1 MNEPSGGQSSC
12 PAGIATAA
20 AGTTMETNPNNTAK
34 TRNPVIILTAM
45 RHLIPLMAIVIF
57 STATA
62 LAQTIPPTADTS
74 ECAVIPAPSRVEL
87 EPWLAGSAWRDA
99 LRFYTKD
106 LYDKAY
112 MSFSATWVRLRGELE
127 KAFAGRGC
135 DYDEVNSTLNARVF
149 KAPPDIIPHD
159 EEFGMPVPVAL
170 AASDAACRAGDVAKS
185 LDWLEPAA
193 VSGNV
198 SALAAL
204 VVLESKR
211 SPETALARITR
222 SDTITPELALAG
234 CIASMRAGD
243 IRKDWCAKLDMA
255 ADSRQGLEL
264 VRIAR
269 ELIETVP
276 ASNGE
281 AR

>member
-1 MNEPSGGQSSC
+1 
-12 PAGIATAA
+12 
-20 AGTTMETNPNNTAK
+20 
-34 TRNPVIILTAM
+34 
-45 RHLIPLMAIVIF
+45 MAIVIF

-74 ECAVIPAPSRVEL
+74 ECAVIPAPSRVEI

-99 LRFYTKD
+99 LRFYTKG
-106 LYDKAY
+106 LHDKAFK
-112 MSFSATWVRLRGELE
+112 SFSATWVRLRGELE

-159 EEFGMPVPVAL
+159 EEFGMPIPVAL
-170 AASDAACRAGDVAKS
+170 AAADAACRAGDIAKA
-185 LDWLEPAA
+185 LDWLEPGG

-204 VVLESKR
+204 VVLESKH
-211 SPETALARITR
+211 SPETALARITS
-222 SDTITPELALAG
+222 SDAITPELALAG
-234 CIASMRAGD
+234 CIASMKAGD
-243 IRKDWCAKLDMA
+243 IRADWCAKVDMT

-264 VRIAR
+264 VRLAR
-269 ELIETVP
+269 ELIEAGQV
-276 ASNGE
+276 SNGE